1 MKNTLSE
8 TWKIQAL
15 SDKGDMVELNP
26 TIGGRRG
33 SELAHKLISFTNR
46 KSEEY
51 YIFTGGNSCRLQAQK
66 NGRYL
71 HSFLDSEGNA
81 LHMRCG
87 IQSHCK
93 MPARENGTFFFIFL
107 AVIEFIQ

>member
-51 YIFTGGNSCRLQAQK
+51 YIFTRGKQLQTSGTK
-66 NGRYL
+66 KWKI
-71 HSFLDSEGNA
+71 SPFFLG
-81 LHMRCG
+81 L
-87 IQSHCK
+87 
-93 MPARENGTFFFIFL
+93 
-107 AVIEFIQ
+107 